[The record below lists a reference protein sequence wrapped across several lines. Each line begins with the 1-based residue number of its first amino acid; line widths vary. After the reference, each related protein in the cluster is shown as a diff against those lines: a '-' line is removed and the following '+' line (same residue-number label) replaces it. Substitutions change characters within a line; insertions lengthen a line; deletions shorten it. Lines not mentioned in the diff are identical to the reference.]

1 MGGNIKKK
9 SITLILSGII
19 LMFSGIFISWFL
31 VNYGK
36 NHWDVLEKRG
46 PIGDFIAGTVGQV
59 INLIG
64 AVLVYFSFR
73 EQFKANQ
80 QQLKLI
86 LEQKNDTIKNDIE
99 SRFFFLLKGYFRI
112 EEQQTNSGK
121 SGKPVFGLYLHEL
134 KVIQKYIFELVK
146 KIFNLSNDFNLLSP
160 NCQYGIVNIS
170 TEIWFDGLLVKFE
183 KFELYSFVKTK
194 FSKIT
199 GLTIEMDDS
208 LLGGESHLDID
219 TQTFDK
225 LFEYASINNFR
236 NIEGVELYE
245 FGKSKSNYLSA
256 YLKIFYNIIRFINN
270 QPNKNLTYL
279 EKTEKINFF
288 MNFIS
293 NEEMELL
300 AYIGLSKELW
310 GLEIGPKESYIMS
323 YKNKQF
329 EKSKMWINNMFVS
342 KYKLFDHIFFK
353 DGSKSLFMIY
363 LNHTSGS
370 LDLIQYDEKYFL
382 NIWEES

>member
-1 MGGNIKKK
+1 M
-9 SITLILSGII
+9 
-19 LMFSGIFISWFL
+19 
-31 VNYGK
+31 
-36 NHWDVLEKRG
+36 
-46 PIGDFIAGTVGQV
+46 

-310 GLEIGPKESYIMS
+310 DLEIGPKESYIMS

-353 DGSKSLFMIY
+353 DGSKSLSMIY
-363 LNHTSGS
+363 LNHNSGS

>member
-1 MGGNIKKK
+1 M
-9 SITLILSGII
+9 
-19 LMFSGIFISWFL
+19 
-31 VNYGK
+31 
-36 NHWDVLEKRG
+36 
-46 PIGDFIAGTVGQV
+46 

-121 SGKPVFGLYLHEL
+121 SGKPVFGLYLHEF

-146 KIFNLSNDFNLLSP
+146 KTFNLSNDFNLLSP

-256 YLKIFYNIIRFINN
+256 YLKILVMLQNSVIFV
-270 QPNKNLTYL
+270 KLAGWKLT
-279 EKTEKINFF
+279 KI
-288 MNFIS
+288 
-293 NEEMELL
+293 
-300 AYIGLSKELW
+300 LSKCL
-310 GLEIGPKESYIMS
+310 
-323 YKNKQF
+323 
-329 EKSKMWINNMFVS
+329 KS
-342 KYKLFDHIFFK
+342 
-353 DGSKSLFMIY
+353 
-363 LNHTSGS
+363 
-370 LDLIQYDEKYFL
+370 
-382 NIWEES
+382 